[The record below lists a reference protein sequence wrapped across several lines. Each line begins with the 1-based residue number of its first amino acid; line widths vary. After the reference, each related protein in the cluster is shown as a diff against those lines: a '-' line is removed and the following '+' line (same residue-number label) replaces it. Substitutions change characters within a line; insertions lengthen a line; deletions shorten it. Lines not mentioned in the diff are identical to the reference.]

1 MTSQEAPLWVMDN
14 RPSKKW
20 PLYTRGNVGEVFP
33 EVVLA
38 FTWDLYGQAAEDG
51 WRDAYVRFGLVAD
64 DDFPADES
72 MIILGVFGGYCFINA
87 SYVRMVGVRAP
98 GGTVEA
104 IDLQFFGESDAP
116 TYVPRDGDKNIKSSL
131 RLGKKVFQLLA
142 TKELPALEEDKA
154 RVATWSSGFPG
165 DDASDD
171 RILAAIVAFEPL
183 FRELFSRHI
192 EGTFSVAVISGLL
205 QDLCVKV
212 DKGHLLVS
220 LLGGIGD
227 VESAAPSNAMW
238 TLARSASDQPAIAA
252 AFDAGTAGL
261 LDRLSSEPSAA
272 PWLASFQQFIDEFGS
287 RGPNEWDLGSD
298 PWELRPE
305 LALAAIDRMRAADA
319 AHDPVAQ
326 AARLG
331 QERRAAIDEVRGALN
346 PIDRKLFDKALRSTT
361 ILSQGRERSKT
372 TIIKAIHTVRKAHR
386 TLAARAAERGGP
398 VDPADS
404 AMLTIEEFRRFM
416 ADPSSHLDLI
426 RERRQRHAE
435 LSGRIPPFVFTG
447 EVPALSTWASRDR
460 LVDATAI
467 GATIQ
472 GISGCPGVARGRA
485 RVVTDPA
492 DPGDLG
498 PGDVLIAPIT
508 DPSWT
513 PLFLAAEAVVV
524 DVGAVMSHAVI
535 VSRELGIPCVVSA
548 VDATLSIPDGALIEV
563 DGNNGTV
570 TILEAPEANTHEAN
584 THEANTEKT
593 T

>member
-1 MTSQEAPLWVMDN
+1 MSTESAPLWVMDN
-14 RPSKKW
+14 QPSKKW

-64 DDFPADES
+64 DDFPDNES
-72 MIILGVFGGYCFINA
+72 MIILGVFGGYCYINA

-104 IDLQFFGESDAP
+104 IDSQFFGESDAP
-116 TYVPRDGDKNIKSSL
+116 AYVERDGDKNLKASL
-131 RLGKKVFQLLA
+131 RLGRRVFELLS

-154 RVATWSSGFPG
+154 RVAVWSAGFPAP
-165 DDASDD
+165 DSSDQKL
-171 RILAAIVAFEPL
+171 LAAIVAFEPL

-205 QDLCVKV
+205 QDLCLKV

-238 TLARSASDQPAIAA
+238 ALARSAAKEPTIDA
-252 AFDAGTAGL
+252 AFNVGVFGL
-261 LDRLSSEPSAA
+261 VDRLAGEASAA
-272 PWLASFQQFIDEFGS
+272 SWLTEFQNFIDEFGS

-305 LALAAIDRMRAADA
+305 LALAAIDRMRAADP
-319 AHDPVAQ
+319 AHDPVVQ
-326 AARLG
+326 ASRLAK
-331 QERRAAIDEVRGALN
+331 ERQAAIDEVRGALN
-346 PIDRKLFDKALRSTT
+346 PIDRKLFDKALRATT
-361 ILSQGRERSKT
+361 LLSQGRERSKT
-372 TIIKAIHTVRKAHR
+372 TIIRSIHTVRKAHR
-386 TLAARAAERGGP
+386 VLAARAAARGGP
-398 VDPADS
+398 ANASDT
-404 AMLTIEEFRRFM
+404 AMLTIDEFRQFM
-416 ADPSSHLDLI
+416 ADPPSKRALI
-426 RERRQRHAE
+426 EERIERHAE
-435 LSGRIPPFVFTG
+435 LSGRIPPFVFAG
-447 EVPALSTWASRDR
+447 DVPELSTWQSRDR
-460 LVDATAI
+460 TVEATVV
-467 GATIQ
+467 GAQIR
-472 GISGCPGVARGRA
+472 GIPGCPGVARGRA
-485 RVVTDPA
+485 RVVIDPA

-548 VDATLSIPDGALIEV
+548 VDATLSIPDGAMIEV

-570 TILEAPEANTHEAN
+570 TVLEAPPSAASANEESAPEA
-584 THEANTEKT
+584 T

>member
-1 MTSQEAPLWVMDN
+1 MDN
-14 RPSKKW
+14 PPSKKW

-64 DDFPADES
+64 DDFPTDES

-116 TYVPRDGDKNIKSSL
+116 TYVPRDGDKNTKASL

-142 TKELPALEEDKA
+142 TKDLPALEEDKA
-154 RVATWSSGFPG
+154 RVVAWSGGFPG
-165 DDASDD
+165 PEASDKKL
-171 RILAAIVAFEPL
+171 LAAIVAFEPL
-183 FRELFSRHI
+183 FRDLFSRHI

-220 LLGGIGD
+220 LLGGIGE

-238 TLARSASDQPAIAA
+238 TLARSASDEPAIAA
-252 AFDAGTAGL
+252 AFDAGVSGL
-261 LDRLSSEPSAA
+261 LARLTAEPTAA
-272 PWLASFQQFIDEFGS
+272 TWLGQFDTFINEFGS

-305 LALAAIDRMRAADA
+305 LALAAIDRMRSADA
-319 AHDPVAQ
+319 SHDPATQ
-326 AARLG
+326 SARLVT
-331 QERRAAIDEVRGALN
+331 ERQTAVNEVRSALN

-372 TIIKAIHTVRKAHR
+372 TIIRAIHTVRKAHR
-386 TLAARAAERGGP
+386 TLAARVAERGGP
-398 VDPADS
+398 ADPVDS
-404 AMLTIEEFRRFM
+404 AMLTIDEFRHFM
-416 ADPSSHLDLI
+416 AEPASMLDLI
-426 RERRQRHAE
+426 AERKERHAE
-435 LSGRIPPFVFTG
+435 LSGRIPPFVFSG
-447 EVPALSTWASRDR
+447 DVPELSTWQSRDR
-460 LVDATAI
+460 SVAATAV
-467 GATIQ
+467 GEQIQ
-472 GISGCPGVARGRA
+472 GIPGCPGVARGRA
-485 RVVTDPA
+485 RVITDPA

-498 PGDVLIAPIT
+498 PGDVLVAPIT

-570 TILEAPEANTHEAN
+570 RILEAANE
-584 THEANTEKT
+584 
-593 T
+593 

>member
-1 MTSQEAPLWVMDN
+1 MNAQPKAPLWVMDN
-14 RPSKKW
+14 PPSKKW

-98 GGTVEA
+98 GGTVDA

-116 TYVPRDGDKNIKSSL
+116 AYVPRDGDKNIKASL

-154 RVATWSSGFPG
+154 RVAVWSEGFPG
-165 DDASDD
+165 DEASDD
-171 RILAAIVAFEPL
+171 TLFAAVLAFEPL

-227 VESAAPSNAMW
+227 VESAAPSSTMW
-238 TLARSASDQPAIAA
+238 ILARSAVDEPAIAA
-252 AFDAGTAGL
+252 AFDVGVSGL
-261 LDRLSSEPSAA
+261 LERLSSEPSAA
-272 PWLASFQQFIDEFGS
+272 AWLAQFDRFIQEFGS

-305 LALAAIDRMRAADA
+305 LALAAIDRMRSADA
-319 AHDPVAQ
+319 NHDPALQ
-326 AARLG
+326 AARLST
-331 QERRAAIDEVRGALN
+331 ERQAAIDEVRGALK

-372 TIIKAIHTVRKAHR
+372 TIIRAIHTARKAHR

-398 VDPADS
+398 VDPVDS
-404 AMLTIEEFRRFM
+404 AMLTTEEFRQFL
-416 ADPSSHLDLI
+416 ADPTSMLDLI
-426 RERRQRHAE
+426 TERKQRHAE
-435 LSGRIPPFVFTG
+435 LAGRIPPFVFTG
-447 EVPALSTWASRDR
+447 DVPELETWESRDR
-460 LVDATAI
+460 SVAATAV
-467 GATIQ
+467 GALIQ
-472 GISGCPGVARGRA
+472 GIPGCPGVARGRA

-492 DPGDLG
+492 DPGELG

-570 TILEAPEANTHEAN
+570 RILEAANE
-584 THEANTEKT
+584 
-593 T
+593 

>member
-1 MTSQEAPLWVMDN
+1 MDN
-14 RPSKKW
+14 PPSKKW

-51 WRDAYVRFGLVAD
+51 WRDAYTTFGLVAE
-64 DDFPADES
+64 DDFPADEQ

-104 IDLQFFGESDAP
+104 IDQQFFGESDAP
-116 TYVPRDGDKNIKSSL
+116 AYIPRDGDKNFKASL
-131 RLGKKVFQLLA
+131 RLGKKVFKLLA

-154 RVATWSSGFPG
+154 RVATWSAGFPG
-165 DDASDD
+165 ADSSDETL
-171 RILAAIVAFEPL
+171 LAGIVAFEPL
-183 FRELFSRHI
+183 FRDLFARHI

-212 DKGHLLVS
+212 GKEHLLVS

-238 TLARSASDQPAIAA
+238 TLARAANEQPIVAA
-252 AFDAGTAGL
+252 AFEEGTSGL
-261 LDRLSSEPSAA
+261 LDRLAA
-272 PWLASFQQFIDEFGS
+272 DTQASGWLDRFERFITDFGS

-305 LALAAIDRMRAADA
+305 LALAAIDRMRSADA
-319 AHDPVAQ
+319 THDPATQ
-326 AARLG
+326 AERLAN
-331 QERRAAIDEVRGALN
+331 ERRAAVAEVRSALN
-346 PIDRKLFDKALRSTT
+346 LIDRKLFDKALRSTT

-372 TIIKAIHTVRKAHR
+372 TIIRAIHTVRKAHR
-386 TLAARAAERGGP
+386 VLAARAAERGGP
-398 VDPADS
+398 IDPVDS
-404 AMLTIEEFRRFM
+404 AMLTISEFRQFLD
-416 ADPSSHLDLI
+416 DPASQLDLI
-426 RERRQRHAE
+426 AERRERHAE
-435 LSGRIPPFVFTG
+435 LSGRIPPFVFSG
-447 EVPALSTWASRDR
+447 DVPDLSTWESRDR
-460 LVDATAI
+460 SVDATAV
-467 GATIQ
+467 GATIK
-472 GISGCPGVARGRA
+472 GIPGCPGVAQGRA

-548 VDATLSIPDGALIEV
+548 VDATMSIPDGALIEV

-570 TILEAPEANTHEAN
+570 RVLEASA
-584 THEANTEKT
+584 
-593 T
+593 